1 MRNFSVRSVAEIVK
15 LFIKDRKSICRIY
28 NLDSIMLSS
37 YGQNYVFDY
46 WMKIHYKGLW
56 MAQN

>member
-46 WMKIHYKGLW
+46 WMKIHYKGL
-56 MAQN
+56 